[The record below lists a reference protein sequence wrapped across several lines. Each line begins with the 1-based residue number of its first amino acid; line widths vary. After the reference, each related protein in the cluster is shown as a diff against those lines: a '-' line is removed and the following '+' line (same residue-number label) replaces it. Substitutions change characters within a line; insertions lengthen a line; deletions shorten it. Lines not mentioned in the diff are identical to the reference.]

1 MKKIFI
7 AALVATVGLSANAQ
21 TKGKAVPAKKPVAA
35 AKPIAKPVFK
45 TNTDSASYA
54 LGLSVANNFKSG
66 GATSLNY
73 ELFTKG
79 LKDAF
84 ASANP
89 SLSQEQCQQAVT
101 RFFEDAG
108 KEKYGA
114 AINEGK
120 TFFAKNKAKAG
131 VHTTASG
138 LQYEVITQGTGNKP
152 KATDRVTVHY
162 KGTLLN
168 GTPFDSSYDRGEPA
182 TFGLNQVISG
192 WTEGLQLMP
201 EGSKFRFFIP
211 QNLAYGARAM
221 GNIPPF
227 SALIFEVELIKI
239 EQ

>member
-21 TKGKAVPAKKPVAA
+21 TKKSIPAKKPATT
-35 AKPIAKPVFK
+35 AKAVAKPVFK
-45 TNTDSASYA
+45 TNLDSASYA
-54 LGLSVANNFKSG
+54 LGLNMANSFKSG
-66 GATSLNY
+66 GVSSLNY
-73 ELFTKG
+73 ELFSKG
-79 LKDAF
+79 LKDVF

-89 SLSQEQCQQAVT
+89 SLSKEQCQEAVT
-101 RFFEDAG
+101 KFFEEAG
-108 KEKYGA
+108 KEKYGP
-114 AINEGK
+114 AINEGRA
-120 TFFAKNKAKAG
+120 FFTANKAKAG
-131 VHTTASG
+131 IKTTASG

-168 GTPFDSSYDRGEPA
+168 GKQFDSSYDRGEPA
-182 TFGLNQVISG
+182 TFGLNQVIAG

-211 QNLAYGARAM
+211 QNLAYGSRAM
-221 GNIPPF
+221 GDITPF

>member
-21 TKGKAVPAKKPVAA
+21 TKGKAAPAKKPSAA
-35 AKPIAKPVFK
+35 VKPIAKPVFK

-54 LGLSVANNFKSG
+54 LGLNVANNFKSG
-66 GATSLNY
+66 GVSSLNY
-73 ELFTKG
+73 ELFSKG
-79 LKDAF
+79 LKDVF

-89 SLSQEQCQQAVT
+89 SLTQEQCQQAVV
-101 RFFEDAG
+101 RFFEEAG

-114 AINEGK
+114 NINEGK
-120 TFFAKNKAKAG
+120 AFFANNKAKSG

-168 GTPFDSSYDRGEPA
+168 GTQFDSSYDRGEPA

-211 QNLAYGARAM
+211 QNLAYGSRAT
-221 GNIPPF
+221 GGIPPF